1 MYQESS
7 LTLFFEMCEIFLL
20 IEFEIK
26 LQLLNVVKTMFTELF

>member
-7 LTLFFEMCEIFLL
+7 LTLFFEKCEIFLL

-26 LQLLNVVKTMFTELF
+26 LQQLNVVKTMFTELF